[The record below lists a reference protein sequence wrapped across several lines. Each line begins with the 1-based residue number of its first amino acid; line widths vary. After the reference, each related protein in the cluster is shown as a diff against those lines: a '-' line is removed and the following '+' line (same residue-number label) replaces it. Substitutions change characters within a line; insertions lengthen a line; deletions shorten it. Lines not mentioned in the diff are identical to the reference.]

1 MAVEVCRMQKPTI
14 SFSGKCVWDFHG
26 VMTPGRLDPGLS
38 TPSPPPQHSPQQQ
51 VLPNGIH
58 YNITAGYEDKIS
70 FPPAKQPP
78 FYSYP
83 TDCSVASSIAS
94 GFNGFGIKPLSSKP
108 LTHSNYGDT
117 ITSLAGE
124 MSALTPGSTTS
135 TVASLPSE
143 TGQTSWPY
151 TNRFSPHISA
161 PVTSLPTLLPTWPP
175 GAMDA
180 ISSSSLPTCAGP
192 PMFIS
197 SQSNSVVA
205 ELCSSPPSST
215 ATVLPQ
221 VSTNDH
227 LPTLP
232 YLTSLAPEPNATL
245 TASSLPLSMPHQTQ
259 TTSLGLSA
267 LPVPLMAPFPPPRPK
282 RTPRR
287 PHNNTSSPKKP
298 KTEKKSPT
306 EKPHVCP
313 VDNCA
318 KRFSRS
324 DELTRH
330 LRIHTGQKPFQCHI
344 CLRCFSRSDHL
355 TTHIRTHTGEKPFA
369 CDVCGRRFARSDER
383 KRHKKVHEKEAVRE
397 AQRAHV
403 QTAQNPE
410 VAISPEAAS
419 KATQGAELTIQR
431 SEQPL
436 SSVDLVSSD
445 TVNSN
450 PLQ

>member
-1 MAVEVCRMQKPTI
+1 MPASRLEPTI
-14 SFSGKCVWDFHG
+14 
-26 VMTPGRLDPGLS
+26 T
-38 TPSPPPQHSPQQQ
+38 TPSPPPQHSPQHH
-51 VLPNGIH
+51 VLQNGLH
-58 YNITAGYEDKIS
+58 YNISAGYDDKIS
-70 FPPAKQPP
+70 FPPAKQ
-78 FYSYP
+78 FYYS
-83 TDCSVASSIAS
+83 DQCNSAS
-94 GFNGFGIKPLSSKP
+94 GLNSFAIKSKP
-108 LTHSNYGDT
+108 LTHNNYAGDA

-124 MSALTPGSTTS
+124 MSALTPGSTT
-135 TVASLPSE
+135 TTAASLPSE
-143 TGQTSWPY
+143 AGQTSWPF
-151 TNRFSPHISA
+151 TNNVHRFSPLNSVPA
-161 PVTSLPTLLPTWPP
+161 TSLPTLLPTWP
-175 GAMDA
+175 GAMESA
-180 ISSSSLPTCAGP
+180 ISSTSLPTCVGP
-192 PMFIS
+192 PMIMP
-197 SQSNSVVA
+197 SQPNSVVA
-205 ELCSSPPSST
+205 ELCGST
-215 ATVLPQ
+215 ASTTATGSPQ
-221 VSTNDH
+221 VSTHDH

-232 YLTSLAPEPNATL
+232 YFPSLVPEPPLASLTS
-245 TASSLPLSMPHQTQ
+245 SSLPLSMPHQTPN
-259 TTSLGLSA
+259 TTLSLSA
-267 LPVPLMAPFPPPRPK
+267 LPVPLMSPFTPRPK

-287 PHNNTSSPKKP
+287 QHNNTSSPKKP

-397 AQRAHV
+397 AQRAHS
-403 QTAQNPE
+403 QTAQDPE
-410 VAISPEAAS
+410 VAISPEMAS
-419 KATQGAELTIQR
+419 RTTQGAELTIQR

-436 SSVDLVSSD
+436 NSVDIVQSEA
-445 TVNSN
+445 